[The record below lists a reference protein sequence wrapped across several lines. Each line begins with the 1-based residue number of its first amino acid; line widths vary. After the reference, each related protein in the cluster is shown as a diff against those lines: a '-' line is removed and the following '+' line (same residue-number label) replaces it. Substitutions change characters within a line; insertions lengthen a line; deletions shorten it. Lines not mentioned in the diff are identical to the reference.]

1 MNSRITSE
9 YDMVMSPTACA
20 ICLSRDGY
28 ACVSGPYENRDAAE
42 FECDVCGHYA
52 VSRSALISVLDKDY
66 QPMTFLRR
74 AVLSHRIRSAND
86 AGRFP
91 DMLMTYE
98 IEAFLADDPKLP
110 SAAQQATNIIRF
122 IGNIV
127 AGTGV
132 NIEMLLPS
140 FSASVGSPSRS
151 FAVSLAYELKQRG
164 LVTGYEIPS
173 PSNPGN
179 MQDVSL
185 TLPGWEVY
193 EAERK
198 GQTSGNYG
206 FIALE
211 TGHESLEPLIKD
223 HIKPSLADIGYDLV
237 DYRDISKAGIIDNIL
252 RVQIRDSAF
261 VLVDLTH
268 DNRGAYWE
276 AGYAEGLGKP
286 VLYIC
291 EKSKFEGNSTHFDTN
306 HCTTVQW
313 DVDNIPEF
321 IANLTATLKRSLN
334 I

>member
-1 MNSRITSE
+1 MTQCS
-9 YDMVMSPTACA
+9 V
-20 ICLSRDGY
+20 CLSVDGFGCEGRDFNG
-28 ACVSGPYENRDAAE
+28 GLRRE
-42 FECDVCGHYA
+42 ECQVCGFFVVTREA
-52 VSRSALISVLDKDY
+52 VED
-66 QPMTFLRR
+66 FLGSDRKKTTRVVR
-74 AVLSHRIRSAND
+74 AALSHWIRQRQVTKNSD
-86 AGRFP
+86 DLVRLTS
-91 DMLMTYE
+91 D
-98 IEAFLADDPKLP
+98 IVEAALAKKIALP
-110 SAAQQATNIIRF
+110 NPSQQATNIIRYV
-122 IGNIV
+122 GDYV
-127 AGTGV
+127 DDAGGP
-132 NIEMLLPS
+132 IDMLRPD

-151 FAVSLAYELKQRG
+151 FALDLAYELKNRG
-164 LVTGYEIPS
+164 LLSGYERPDLNS
-173 PSNPGN
+173 PGN
-179 MQDVSL
+179 MQEVSL
-185 TLPGWEVY
+185 TLSGWEIF

-211 TGHESLEPLIKD
+211 TGDAALEPLIRD
-223 HIKPSLADIGYDLV
+223 HVKPSLSSLGYDLV

-252 RVQIRDSAF
+252 RVQIRDAAF

-291 EKSKFEGNSTHFDTN
+291 EKSKFEEASTHFDTN

-313 DVDNIPEF
+313 DANNIPEF